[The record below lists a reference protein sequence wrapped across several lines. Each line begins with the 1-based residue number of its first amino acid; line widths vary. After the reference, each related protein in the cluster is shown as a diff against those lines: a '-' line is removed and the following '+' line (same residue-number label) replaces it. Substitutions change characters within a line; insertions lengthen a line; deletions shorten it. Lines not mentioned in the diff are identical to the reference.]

1 MVGFHRARNCVIWEA
16 IAMITSWVML
26 LTECQP
32 GISMEQHAGKRP
44 CIIQASVSWGK
55 TKTTDLA
62 VADMWIFSLLGHENQ
77 SLHFDEIPAIHANH
91 WSIVSLVFLLVVS
104 TSVVF
109 HQGRYTSLPAFRPSG
124 HRWDKVGKIHHIYP
138 MDFPW
143 RQIPRRWFA
152 SSYYRASVDGLDGV
166 YKPIYPLV
174 N

>member
-1 MVGFHRARNCVIWEA
+1 MVGSHRARNCVIWEA

-77 SLHFDEIPAIHANH
+77 SLHFDEIPAIHASH
-91 WSIVSLVFLLVVS
+91 
-104 TSVVF
+104 
-109 HQGRYTSLPAFRPSG
+109 
-124 HRWDKVGKIHHIYP
+124 
-138 MDFPW
+138 
-143 RQIPRRWFA
+143 
-152 SSYYRASVDGLDGV
+152 
-166 YKPIYPLV
+166 
-174 N
+174 